1 MWRQPAYMSCLI
13 PLSGSF
19 KNENSQSWYAVRVR
33 SRHEKAVAAA
43 LRNKGFEEFLP
54 LYRSRRRWGQR
65 IVEIEMPLFSGYV
78 FCRFDP
84 GERRV
89 PVATTP
95 GVMGI
100 VGFGGKATPLDQ
112 VEMAAIRRVIELG
125 IAAEPWR
132 YVQTGQR
139 VRIEHGALAGM
150 EGIFVEA
157 RKKHKLLLSLSLLQR
172 AVAIY
177 VDESSVIRIRP
188 VNGMHRRAGLPGVFP
203 AEQPN
208 NFELNPFWQT

>member
-1 MWRQPAYMSCLI
+1 LI
-13 PLSGSF
+13 SDSF
-19 KNENSQSWYAVRVR
+19 QTDNPQRWFAVRVR
-33 SRHEKAVAAA
+33 SRHEKKVAAA

-54 LYRSRRRWGQR
+54 LYKSRRRWSER
-65 IVEIEMPLFSGYV
+65 IVEIELPLFSGYV

-100 VGFGGKATPLDQ
+100 VGFGGKSTPLDDG
-112 VEMAAIRRVIELG
+112 EMAAIRRVIELG
-125 IAAEPWR
+125 IAAEPWK
-132 YVQTGQR
+132 YVQSGQR

-157 RKKHKLLLSLSLLQR
+157 KKKHRLLLSLTLLQR
-172 AVAIY
+172 AVAIQ
-177 VDESSVIRIRP
+177 VDESSVIP
-188 VNGMHRRAGLPGVFP
+188 VRAKAARTNLR
-203 AEQPN
+203 AEAT
-208 NFELNPFWQT
+208 L

>member
-1 MWRQPAYMSCLI
+1 
-13 PLSGSF
+13 
-19 KNENSQSWYAVRVR
+19 VRVR

-54 LYRSRRRWGQR
+54 LYESRRRWGQR
-65 IVEIEMPLFSGYV
+65 IVEIELPLFSGYV

-100 VGFGGKATPLDQ
+100 VGFGGKAMPLDEG
-112 VEMAAIRRVIELG
+112 EMAAIRRVIELG
-125 IAAEPWR
+125 MAAEPWK

-139 VRIEHGALAGM
+139 VRIEHGALAGI
-150 EGIFVEA
+150 EGVFVA
-157 RKKHKLLLSLSLLQR
+157 AQKNHRLLLSLTLLQR
-172 AVAIY
+172 
-177 VDESSVIRIRP
+177 SVTIQIDATSVVPITATGAR
-188 VNGMHRRAGLPGVFP
+188 L
-203 AEQPN
+203 
-208 NFELNPFWQT
+208 L